1 LFQVLRGGK
10 LQINDLVI
18 STRGTLGSVALYSE
32 KIPYKH
38 VRINSGMLILRVT
51 YENLS
56 FLYLMKFISSPLFN
70 KQLKEKQSGTTQ
82 SQITANVLRGIEIN
96 IPPTLSEQELIVS
109 EIESRLSVCDKIEE
123 SITTSLLQAEAL
135 RQSILKKAFEDKLV
149 PQDAND
155 EPASVLLERI
165 GNRRDRSRPVPT

>member
-1 LFQVLRGGK
+1 LNISVLLTIK
-10 LQINDLVI
+10 
-18 STRGTLGSVALYSE
+18 Y
-32 KIPYKH
+32 
-38 VRINSGMLILRVT
+38 
-51 YENLS
+51 LS
-56 FLYLMKFISSPLFN
+56 FLLALQQDSNPIRIYRLIYIIVLFN